1 LPKDKKGNVMQEHGV
16 VIRHAQEILDRY
28 WRGRRAIVL
37 AHRVTTSTRKLADE
51 LARCGAACMP
61 TSAAA

>member
-1 LPKDKKGNVMQEHGV
+1 MQEHGV
-16 VIRHAQEILDRY
+16 VIRHAQEILGRY
-28 WRGRRAIVL
+28 WRGRLAIVL